1 MASKLMSQDQ
11 QHSCSLVGGGAI
23 HWMRQLLQILL
34 LAIFLHFFGLPAIQ
48 KYQRKEV
55 MVVET
60 TKTTNGIPLPAITLM
75 FGNNAPENQEYRSCY
90 HLNVSVEDCF
100 EKNTPNVSKILHKIL
115 LGFEKKETLVLGEN
129 DVIGDLAAQ
138 RAGPIFTVR
147 LPLKIGPNHEETQ
160 FFLFLAPTFVNVMLH
175 DPNFFI
181 FNDNPYGLPTATRVF
196 DAGTMFSHYHRI
208 ALSEIQELD
217 LPTDPCNND
226 QSYNFNSCV
235 RRSLA
240 RQVKHTRE
248 A

>member
-1 MASKLMSQDQ
+1 MSQDQ

-90 HLNVSVEDCF
+90 HLNVSVEDCL

-138 RAGPIFTVR
+138 RAGPIFTVK

-175 DPNFFI
+175 DPDFFI
-181 FNDNPYGLPTATRVF
+181 FNDNPYGLPTVTRVF
-196 DAGTMFSHYHRI
+196 DAGSKF
-208 ALSEIQELD
+208 
-217 LPTDPCNND
+217 PN
-226 QSYNFNSCV
+226 
-235 RRSLA
+235 LA
-240 RQVKHTRE
+240 KVL
-248 A
+248 